1 MNMGD
6 DADSAERDAHWAR
19 LVKEAEAAK
28 DRERLAA
35 EKYAREEPARREA
48 ARAAQERREA
58 EQAALEAEQAAL
70 KAKAELESAERERV
84 RIEAEMRVNGDVE
97 DLDEAAYL
105 HWARRTASARF
116 FVYNA
121 ARHANP
127 RDEAQPQPNVSA
139 DSRLTSLVRLWT
151 QSGGLIAG
159 LVCMIATE
167 QLIRFESNSVHNF
180 SGYGFVALLLEA
192 AAFATGYLLWMYAT
206 RTTKEIDP
214 KARAASTNV
223 VTLPDERLRKLI
235 LSSYNDGI
243 LAGSKESDLTEP
255 AEIE

>member
-1 MNMGD
+1 MGD

-48 ARAAQERREA
+48 ARAAQERREAEQAALEA

-192 AAFATGYLLWMYAT
+192 AAFATGYYCGCTPRERQKRSTRRQEQLRRTWSRSRMNVYANLSCHRITTVSLLAQ
-206 RTTKEIDP
+206 
-214 KARAASTNV
+214 
-223 VTLPDERLRKLI
+223 RKVI
-235 LSSYNDGI
+235 
-243 LAGSKESDLTEP
+243 
-255 AEIE
+255 